1 MYRLYVVP
9 NATSL
14 SSHAQVYSKKELFWD
29 PYAESDAY
37 AVIDPHLKGEINKAS
52 SLEFTILP
60 ANVHYDDFEK
70 KRTVVLAYDDD
81 ELIFEGYVTS
91 APSDFYKQKK
101 VTCVSALAYLC
112 DSIQAPF
119 EKIKTTV
126 PTSEKDNSNYSG
138 KTKKSVSGTKATIN
152 AYLQMIVNAHNSQVD
167 PFKRI
172 KLGSV
177 ISDSEK
183 YTFSSSG
190 YRNSWDA
197 IENDIIQEHG
207 HYITITTGNDQS
219 LYLNYTE
226 LSSSDDPPVIEFGN
240 NMLEMNESNDDD
252 DDLFT
257 VLLPVGKD
265 KLTVKNVSGHDS
277 PKDNTNKKDIDPY
290 IKTINGDKHYVV
302 VSNKALN
309 TYGYIVKTQSFSN
322 VSKASEL
329 YSRAVEYIENNFDFH
344 KEYEVKGID
353 LRFIDPSEERKIKV
367 GDKCRILS
375 QWHEIDEINLYVIT
389 AEYNLASPES
399 DSYTIGYP
407 TSDREAINKR
417 LTDQTKSTSSKSKE
431 SEGGY
436 SSGIGAMGST
446 LDDYIKVVEDVI
458 RIQNEFRIDLESKD
472 GSTRTQFHIDERH
485 VRMVAHKL
493 FGQNDKDDNYV
504 KIDVSQW
511 PADTSPVDE
520 GWYVFD
526 ALNCWAFSDD
536 TSADATKTY
545 YTEKTESAKVPK
557 DKYTTK
563 TPVNPKALGWY
574 EKDPDEDNVYV
585 KSTCTKA
592 ITSIT
597 YYSKASLNGTDV
609 YTKIPTAEYTQD
621 TAVSPKEE
629 NWYEYRYM
637 SGYQPTSDEQII
649 PGHNYYTPGLWDRVS
664 QIWVDEDGIH
674 GRVDGNY
681 ERSIRSS
688 SWIEVNEEQI
698 LAITGHLHVDKE
710 GNIII
715 DAGAGMKTG
724 YKTPTNGY
732 KAVNLNAVYATNP
745 NPNPHDLVWFER
757 IGNTRPYQY
766 ARTLD
771 TTVQSDKTYYENIE
785 EFVGQFG
792 VYDEGNLTAGILARS
807 INHPEY
813 KPIDVDAFLKE
824 HSTEY
829 SSLSDLNPNQLGWY
843 MWDSSANQFA
853 LSSDNVYVDGTTYYQ
868 LINNFDY
875 TETAIV
881 GEHIIIG
888 YTDEYEGYKKIDL
901 TEYPSNSNPHDLGWY
916 EKSGSSRPFTYTVT
930 NDTTI
935 KDKKSYYEKLND
947 STAISQEKKDRID
960 KYVKRNN
967 LSGTITEIASDIT
980 SVHALFADYVE
991 ADNIVANTSLRS
1003 DWFYTNKAQVNQ
1015 YLHVYGDLEAESI
1028 KLILDDEGSTSG
1040 TRTVNI
1046 TPHLIN
1052 HAVSSS
1058 GTEHNLTVTPTVS
1071 GDTVTLTWRTL
1082 DGKTHD
1088 VSFNKPASL
1097 GTVTWSSGIV
1107 NSVYQATLTTK
1118 TAGGNNF
1125 FSGVIAPT
1133 STSGSQEAQ
1142 EAASAK
1148 TLTGYSQLYGMTYTL
1163 NNNSH
1168 KIFLFRTPA
1177 DRYSDGKTDGIA
1189 EAKSKFGI
1197 AGPTGASASSTQEG
1211 SDLSN
1216 ATTLNFGT
1224 SYMVYKTYDGSMVSG
1239 SKKFFKTPAKPTIS
1253 TPSRVDSIPS
1263 GSSASNLTYGKTYQ
1277 VHRVLNNTDD
1287 GGYVYFTTPENND
1300 NWSEATATVRT
1311 HATYKGTEYTP
1322 SGNSVPEIQLESG
1335 GSVTVRAQYK
1345 ATSSAS
1351 SYSNATGIKV
1361 IAPTI
1366 TKSDISTGSL
1376 NWYPTTTTTPSYDH
1390 EFETEFNVSRQTSYW
1405 LYFKVT
1411 VKNEVEKTYRIKFNG
1426 PN

>member
-14 SSHAQVYSKKELFWD
+14 TSHSQVYTNKQLFWD

-37 AVIDPHLKGEINKAS
+37 AVIDPHRKGEINKAS

-60 ANVHYDDFEK
+60 ANAHYDDFEK
-70 KRTVVLAYDDD
+70 KKSVVLAYDDD
-81 ELIFEGYVTS
+81 ELVFEGYVVS

-101 VTCVSALAYLC
+101 VTCAGTLSYLC

-119 EKIKTTV
+119 EKIKTSV

-138 KTKKSVSGTKATIN
+138 KTKKSVSGTKATIRS
-152 AYLQMIVNAHNSQVD
+152 YLQMIVDAHNAQVD

-183 YTFSSSG
+183 YLFSSSS

-207 HYITITTGNDQS
+207 NYVTVTVGSDQS
-219 LYLNYTE
+219 LYLNYGK
-226 LSSSDDPPVIEFGN
+226 LSASEDPPVIEFGN
-240 NMLEMNESNDDD
+240 NMLEMSENNDDD

-265 KLTVKNVSGHDS
+265 KLTVKSVTGHDS
-277 PKDNTNKKDIDPY
+277 PKDSTNKKDIDPY
-290 IKTINGDKHYVV
+290 IKSINGDKNYVV
-302 VSNKALN
+302 VSNRALN
-309 TYGYIVKTQSFSN
+309 TYGYIVKTQSFGS

-329 YSRAVEYIENNFDFH
+329 YDRAVKYIENNYDFH

-353 LRFIDPSEERKIKV
+353 LRFIDPNEDRKIKT
-367 GDKCRILS
+367 GDKCRLLS
-375 QWHEIDEINLYVIT
+375 QWHEIDETDLYVI
-389 AEYNLASPES
+389 AADYNLASPEN
-399 DSYTIGYP
+399 DTYTIGYP

-436 SSGIGAMGST
+436 SSGMGAFGST

-493 FGQNDKDDNYV
+493 FGQNDKDDKYV

-649 PGHNYYTPGLWDRVS
+649 PGHTYYTPGLWDRVS

-792 VYDEGNLTAGILARS
+792 VYDEGNLTAGVLARA

-813 KPIDVDAFLKE
+813 KPIDIDAFLKE
-824 HSTEY
+824 HSEY
-829 SSLSDLNPNQLGWY
+829 SSVEQINPNQLGWY
-843 MWDSSANQFA
+843 TWDESAHQFA
-853 LSSDNVYVDGTTYYQ
+853 LSSDNVYVPGTSYFL

-888 YTDEYEGYKKIDL
+888 YTDEYEGYKRIDL
-901 TEYPSNSNPHDLGWY
+901 TQYPASTNPHNEGWY
-916 EKSGSSRPFTYTVT
+916 EKSGSSRPFTYSLT
-930 NDTTI
+930 NDKSI

-947 STAISQEKKDRID
+947 STALTPTQKARVD
-960 KYVKRNN
+960 KYIKDHN
-967 LSGTITEIASDIT
+967 LSGTITEIASDVVT
-980 SVHALFADYVE
+980 VHALFAEFIDFESAEGIKISADYLHAGE
-991 ADNIVANTSLRS
+991 MDIHTPSGDGYASIDSIQSSSISSEYINADVIGIDGVYFGDVSDSTYENIVDPS
-1003 DWFYTNKAQVNQ
+1003 
-1015 YLHVYGDLEAESI
+1015 SI
-1028 KLILDDEGSTSG
+1028 VVGFGIPTTSG
-1040 TRTVNI
+1040 
-1046 TPHLIN
+1046 
-1052 HAVSSS
+1052 SS
-1058 GTEHNLTVTPTVS
+1058 
-1071 GDTVTLTWRTL
+1071 DTVTIPY
-1082 DGKTHD
+1082 KTAGMDDFDKIH
-1088 VSFNKPASL
+1088 VISFNKPASL
-1097 GTVTWSSGIV
+1097 GTVTWSSGVV
-1107 NSVYQATLTTK
+1107 NSVFRATLTAK
-1118 TAGGNNF
+1118 TAGGRDF
-1125 FSGVIAPT
+1125 FVGTVAP
-1133 STSGSQEAQ
+1133 GSIYGTQEAK
-1142 EAASAK
+1142 EAASVP
-1148 TLTGYSQLYGMTYTL
+1148 TLTPYNQLYALTWNTVNQNGQTVG
-1163 NNNSH
+1163 H
-1168 KIFLFRTPA
+1168 KKFIFRTPS
-1177 DRYSDGKTDGIA
+1177 R
-1189 EAKSKFGI
+1189 
-1197 AGPTGASASSTQEG
+1197 PTFA
-1211 SDLSN
+1211 
-1216 ATTLNFGT
+1216 
-1224 SYMVYKTYDGSMVSG
+1224 
-1239 SKKFFKTPAKPTIS
+1239 IS
-1253 TPSRVDSIPS
+1253 TPTVVDSVPS
-1263 GSSASNLTYGKTYQ
+1263 GSSSSNLAYGKTYE
-1277 VHRVLNNTDD
+1277 VHRIVDNAAD
-1287 GGYVYFTTPENND
+1287 GGNVYFKTPTN
-1300 NWSEATATVRT
+1300 NWSDATKTVRT
-1311 HATYKGTEYTP
+1311 YASYNSTDYVD
-1322 SGNSVPEIQLESG
+1322 SGNIVLAAG
-1335 GSVTVRAQYK
+1335 DSVTVEAQYK
-1345 ATSSAS
+1345 
-1351 SYSNATGIKV
+1351 SNASTDNYASKSGIK
-1361 IAPTI
+1361 ITAPAATVETI
-1366 TKSDISTGSL
+1366 DKDDIITGSL
-1376 NWYPTTTTTPSYDH
+1376 QWYPTTASPLPKADFKFSTNTLT
-1390 EFETEFNVSRQTSYW
+1390 VSRHQNYYLFFT
-1405 LYFKVT
+1405 VT
-1411 VKNEVEKTYRIKFNG
+1411 VKGVEKKYRVTIYG